1 MAVWTDIL
9 QRSLKSLQVSS
20 SRPIDRDA
28 RFIICLKRCYFFWD
42 VCLLPVVL
50 DGPSIDH
57 SVLGARK
64 LHEVRGTRR
73 TCQRIPAPQGSSLRF
88 LRHTETDIDHCRKPT
103 RAVFSTICW
112 AMATMCLFFLYSII
126 FKPSLIPKTHAFV
139 WPFILIYI
147 YILFIIL
154 HPDTDGDIGAAHSI
168 PKKSTADLPFQSL
181 FSLTDP
187 QKPLRKDPK
196 RGPERTRAL
205 SASPPIERGE
215 KKSSASE
222 RTRLHSLGKA
232 QGMVKRFYLVS
243 QSYRTGVMR
252 RTTGGK

>member
-147 YILFIIL
+147 YIIYYLTPRHRWRHRCSPL
-154 HPDTDGDIGAAHSI
+154 HSQEINCRS
-168 PKKSTADLPFQSL
+168 S
-181 FSLTDP
+181 FSV
-187 QKPLRKDPK
+187 PLQPHGPSKTSSE
-196 RGPERTRAL
+196 GPEARTRADPC
-205 SASPPIERGE
+205 AERIPTHRKGRKE
-215 KKSSASE
+215 E
-222 RTRLHSLGKA
+222 QRL
-232 QGMVKRFYLVS
+232 
-243 QSYRTGVMR
+243 
-252 RTTGGK
+252 